1 MITQTAEYALR
12 AMAVLAAE
20 PQRLIPTNE
29 IAELGDVPPP
39 YLAKVLQQLAG
50 AGLIRGRRGVG
61 GGYTLRRVPDDIT
74 LFDVIMAVSSLR
86 TPRGTADLAAL
97 GDGLAELH
105 RAIDAAAAASL
116 RVMQDTTVAEIT
128 QDRARVAPRAP
139 AAQPAPDHVA

>member
-20 PQRLIPTNE
+20 PERLIPTNE

-61 GGYTLRRVPDDIT
+61 GGYTLRRDPAGIS
-74 LFDVIMAVSSLR
+74 LFDVVMAVSSLR
-86 TPRGTADLAAL
+86 TPRGADDLAAV
-97 GDGLAELH
+97 GDGLSGLH

-116 RVMQDTTVAEIT
+116 RVMQDTSVAEII
-128 QDRARVAPRAP
+128 QDRAALVRKTP
-139 AAQPAPDHVA
+139 AALPADQPA